1 MVLRSFAKRWRSST
15 VASEECSVR
24 TKCLVGVE
32 RIGSVVEEKFEFQT
46 VNLTPIGGKSS
57 LLHIISLLPRKP
69 ALNYILWS

>member
-57 LLHIISLLPRKP
+57 LHIISLLPRKP